1 MRRSPLLE
9 RSDKRH
15 ATFLR
20 VLLLNLGLFVIIIYS
35 EGTNMLKS
43 IKYLKPYFWQC
54 LLIVLGVALQ
64 VYTALELPALSSD
77 IMNKG
82 VAESNMN
89 FIFQTGLLM
98 LGVTALGSLGS
109 IVSSYFSAKVSSR
122 VAMDIRKDVF
132 AKVMSLSFAD
142 IEKFSTASLITR
154 TTGDIWTVQR
164 TLIMSL
170 TMMVRVPF
178 MAIGAIIQAFRT
190 APNMTWI
197 IAVSVAILFI
207 QAAILISLAIPKF
220 KVYQDILDK
229 INSITRENLTGIKVI
244 RALNKQKYEENKF
257 ERSNENLKNTDIYIS
272 KVMAFQQPVVNLVF
286 NLSAVL
292 ILYIGVSS
300 LRTDMSYLG
309 RMLAFAQYSAQVLM
323 SFLFLTFLFVMIPR
337 GNVSSKRIS
346 EVLETKSQI
355 TFKDQMTETPS
366 EVPSVEFKHVTFSY
380 GEKSEAIIEDISF
393 VAKAGQTTA
402 FIGSTGSGK
411 STLINLV
418 PRFFD
423 ATEGEVLINNL
434 NIKEYTENALM
445 DKIGYVPQRG
455 YLFTGTVR
463 SNILYGVENLKKSE
477 LDARMRHAAKIAQA
491 EEFITKLKDQYDAP
505 ISQGGTNV
513 SGGQRQ
519 RLAIARALAKQPEIL
534 IFDDAFSALD
544 MKTDKKLR
552 EDLKSEIQ
560 DTVVL
565 IVAQRISTIKEA
577 EQIIVLDQGKMVG
590 KGTHLELLKKCKVYQ
605 EIAKSQFSEEEFAEE
620 MRQAKEGK

>member
-1 MRRSPLLE
+1 
-9 RSDKRH
+9 
-15 ATFLR
+15 
-20 VLLLNLGLFVIIIYS
+20 
-35 EGTNMLKS
+35 MLKS

-82 VAESNMN
+82 VAESNMS

-98 LGVTALGSLGS
+98 LGVTTLGSFGS

-122 VAMDIRKDVF
+122 VSMDMRKEVF

-142 IEKFSTASLITR
+142 VEKFSTASLITR
-154 TTGDIWTVQR
+154 TTNDIWTVQR

-292 ILYIGVSS
+292 ILYVGVSS

-309 RMLAFAQYSAQVLM
+309 RMIAFAQYSAQVLM
-323 SFLFLTFLFVMIPR
+323 SFLLLTFLFVMIPR

-366 EVPSVEFKHVTFSY
+366 EIPSVEFKHVTFSY
-380 GEKSEAIIEDISF
+380 DKKSEAIIEDISF

-445 DKIGYVPQRG
+445 DKIGYVPQKG

-491 EEFITKLKDQYDAP
+491 EEFVTKLKDQYDAP

-605 EIAKSQFSEEEFAEE
+605 EIAKSQFSEEEFADE

>member
-1 MRRSPLLE
+1 
-9 RSDKRH
+9 
-15 ATFLR
+15 
-20 VLLLNLGLFVIIIYS
+20 
-35 EGTNMLKS
+35 MLKS

-77 IMNKG
+77 LMNKG
-82 VAESNMN
+82 VAESNMS

-98 LGVTALGSLGS
+98 LGITALGSLGS

-122 VAMDIRKDVF
+122 VSMDMRKSIF

-154 TTGDIWTVQR
+154 TTNDISTVQR

-220 KVYQDILDK
+220 KVYQKILDK

-257 ERSNENLKNTDIYIS
+257 ERSNEKLKNTDIYIS
-272 KVMAFQQPVVNLVF
+272 KVMAFQQPVVSLVF

-292 ILYIGVSS
+292 IIFIGVSN
-300 LRTDMSYLG
+300 LHTDMSYLG
-309 RMLAFAQYSAQVLM
+309 HMLAFSQYSAQVLM

-355 TFKDQMTETPS
+355 SFKEQMTKIPS

-380 GEKSEAIIEDISF
+380 GKKSEAIIEDISF

-411 STLINLV
+411 STLINLI

-434 NIKEYTENALM
+434 NIKEYTENTLM

-491 EEFITKLKDQYDAP
+491 EEFVTKLKDQYDAP

-590 KGTHLELLKKCKVYQ
+590 KGTHLELLKKCKGYQ
-605 EIAKSQFSEEEFAEE
+605 EIAKSQFSEEEFADE

>member
-1 MRRSPLLE
+1 
-9 RSDKRH
+9 
-15 ATFLR
+15 
-20 VLLLNLGLFVIIIYS
+20 
-35 EGTNMLKS
+35 MLKS

-82 VAESNMN
+82 VAESNMS
-89 FIFQTGLLM
+89 FIFQTGLFM
-98 LGVTALGSLGS
+98 LGITALGSLGS

-122 VAMDIRKDVF
+122 VSMDMRKSIF

-142 IEKFSTASLITR
+142 VEKFSTASLITR
-154 TTGDIWTVQR
+154 TTNDISTVQR

-220 KVYQDILDK
+220 KVYQKILDK

-257 ERSNENLKNTDIYIS
+257 EYSNEKLKTTDIYIS

-292 ILYIGVSS
+292 IIFIGVSN
-300 LRTDMSYLG
+300 LHTDMSYLG

-346 EVLETKSQI
+346 EVLETKNQI

-380 GEKSEAIIEDISF
+380 GKKSEAIIEDISF
-393 VAKAGQTTA
+393 VAESGQTTA

-423 ATEGEVLINNL
+423 ATEGEVLINGL

-463 SNILYGVENLKKSE
+463 SNVLYGVENLKKSE

-491 EEFITKLKDQYDAP
+491 EEFVTKLKDQYDAP

-590 KGTHLELLKKCKVYQ
+590 KGTHLGLLKKCKVYQ
-605 EIAKSQFSEEEFAEE
+605 EIAKSQFSEEEFTNE

>member
-1 MRRSPLLE
+1 
-9 RSDKRH
+9 
-15 ATFLR
+15 
-20 VLLLNLGLFVIIIYS
+20 
-35 EGTNMLKS
+35 MLKS

-82 VAESNMN
+82 VAESNMG

-98 LGVTALGSLGS
+98 LGITALGSLGS

-122 VAMDIRKDVF
+122 VAMDMRRDIF

-154 TTGDIWTVQR
+154 TTADIWTVQR

-220 KVYQDILDK
+220 KVYQKILDK

-257 ERSNENLKNTDIYIS
+257 ERSNEKLKTTDIYIS

-292 ILYIGVSS
+292 ILYVGVSS

-380 GEKSEAIIEDISF
+380 DKKSEAIIEDISF

-423 ATEGEVLINNL
+423 ATEGEVLINDL

-445 DKIGYVPQRG
+445 DKIGYVPQKG

-565 IVAQRISTIKEA
+565 IVAQRIGTIKEA

>member
-1 MRRSPLLE
+1 
-9 RSDKRH
+9 
-15 ATFLR
+15 
-20 VLLLNLGLFVIIIYS
+20 
-35 EGTNMLKS
+35 MLKS

-82 VAESNMN
+82 VAESNMS

-122 VAMDIRKDVF
+122 VAMDMRKDIF

-142 IEKFSTASLITR
+142 VEKFSTASLITR
-154 TTGDIWTVQR
+154 TTADIWTVQR

-220 KVYQDILDK
+220 KVYQKILDK

-292 ILYIGVSS
+292 IIFIGVSN
-300 LRTDMSYLG
+300 LHTDMSYLG
-309 RMLAFAQYSAQVLM
+309 RMIAFSQYSAQVLM

-355 TFKDQMTETPS
+355 TFKNQMTETPS

-380 GEKSEAIIEDISF
+380 GKKSEAIIEDISF
-393 VAKAGQTTA
+393 VAKSGQTTA

-491 EEFITKLKDQYDAP
+491 EEFVTKLKDQYDAP

-552 EDLKSEIQ
+552 EDLKSEIK

-590 KGTHLELLKKCKVYQ
+590 RGTHLELLRKCKVYQ
-605 EIAKSQFSEEEFAEE
+605 EIAKSQFSEEEFADE

>member
-1 MRRSPLLE
+1 
-9 RSDKRH
+9 
-15 ATFLR
+15 
-20 VLLLNLGLFVIIIYS
+20 
-35 EGTNMLKS
+35 MLKS

-82 VAESNMN
+82 VAESNMS

-122 VAMDIRKDVF
+122 VAMDMRKDIF

-142 IEKFSTASLITR
+142 VEKFSTASLITR

-220 KVYQDILDK
+220 KVYQKILDK

-257 ERSNENLKNTDIYIS
+257 ERSNEKLKNTDIYIS

-292 ILYIGVSS
+292 IIFIGVSN
-300 LRTDMSYLG
+300 LHTDMSYLG
-309 RMLAFAQYSAQVLM
+309 RMIAFSQYSAQVLI

-355 TFKDQMTETPS
+355 TFKVQMTETPS

-380 GEKSEAIIEDISF
+380 GKKSEAIIEDISF

-491 EEFITKLKDQYDAP
+491 EEFVTKLKDQYDAP

-605 EIAKSQFSEEEFAEE
+605 EIAKSQFSEEEFADE

>member
-1 MRRSPLLE
+1 
-9 RSDKRH
+9 
-15 ATFLR
+15 
-20 VLLLNLGLFVIIIYS
+20 
-35 EGTNMLKS
+35 MLKS
-43 IKYLKPYFWQC
+43 FKYLKPYFWQC

-82 VAESNMN
+82 VAESNMS

-122 VAMDIRKDVF
+122 VAMDMRKDIF
-132 AKVMSLSFAD
+132 AKVMSLSFTD
-142 IEKFSTASLITR
+142 VEKFSTASLITR
-154 TTGDIWTVQR
+154 TTADIWTVQR

-220 KVYQDILDK
+220 KVYQKILDK

-292 ILYIGVSS
+292 IIFIGVSN
-300 LRTDMSYLG
+300 LHTDMSYLG
-309 RMLAFAQYSAQVLM
+309 RMLAFSQYSAQVLM

-355 TFKDQMTETPS
+355 TFKDQMAETPS
-366 EVPSVEFKHVTFSY
+366 EVPSVEFRHVTFSY
-380 GEKSEAIIEDISF
+380 GKKSEAIIEDISF

-491 EEFITKLKDQYDAP
+491 EEFVTKLKDQYDAP

-605 EIAKSQFSEEEFAEE
+605 EIAKSQFSEEEFADE

>member
-1 MRRSPLLE
+1 
-9 RSDKRH
+9 
-15 ATFLR
+15 
-20 VLLLNLGLFVIIIYS
+20 
-35 EGTNMLKS
+35 MLKS

-82 VAESNMN
+82 VAESNMS

-122 VAMDIRKDVF
+122 VAMDMRKDIF

-142 IEKFSTASLITR
+142 VEKFSTASLITR
-154 TTGDIWTVQR
+154 TTADIWTVQR

-220 KVYQDILDK
+220 KVYQKILDK

-292 ILYIGVSS
+292 IIFIGVSN
-300 LRTDMSYLG
+300 LHTDMSYLG
-309 RMLAFAQYSAQVLM
+309 RMIAFSQYSAQVLM

-346 EVLETKSQI
+346 EVIETKSQI
-355 TFKDQMTETPS
+355 TFKVQMTETPS

-380 GEKSEAIIEDISF
+380 GKKSEAIIEDISF

-423 ATEGEVLINNL
+423 ATEGEVLINGL
-434 NIKEYTENALM
+434 NIKEYTENDLM

-455 YLFTGTVR
+455 YLFTGTIR

-491 EEFITKLKDQYDAP
+491 EEFVTKLKDQYNAP

-552 EDLKSEIQ
+552 EDLKLEIK

-605 EIAKSQFSEEEFAEE
+605 EIAKSQFSEEEFADE

>member
-1 MRRSPLLE
+1 
-9 RSDKRH
+9 
-15 ATFLR
+15 
-20 VLLLNLGLFVIIIYS
+20 
-35 EGTNMLKS
+35 MLKS

-82 VAESNMN
+82 VAESNMS
-89 FIFQTGLLM
+89 FILQTGLFM
-98 LGVTALGSLGS
+98 LGITALGSFGS

-122 VAMDIRKDVF
+122 VAMDMRRDFF

-142 IEKFSTASLITR
+142 VEKFSTASLITR

-220 KVYQDILDK
+220 KVYQKILDK

-292 ILYIGVSS
+292 IIFIGVSN
-300 LRTDMSYLG
+300 LHADMSYLG
-309 RMLAFAQYSAQVLM
+309 RMIAFSQYSAQVLM

-355 TFKDQMTETPS
+355 TFKDQMAETPS
-366 EVPSVEFKHVTFSY
+366 EVPSVEFRHVTFSY
-380 GEKSEAIIEDISF
+380 GKKSEAIIEDISF

-445 DKIGYVPQRG
+445 DKIGYVPQKG

-491 EEFITKLKDQYDAP
+491 EEFVTKLKDQYDAP

-552 EDLKSEIQ
+552 EDLKLEIK

-605 EIAKSQFSEEEFAEE
+605 EIAKSQFSEEEFADE

>member
-1 MRRSPLLE
+1 
-9 RSDKRH
+9 
-15 ATFLR
+15 
-20 VLLLNLGLFVIIIYS
+20 
-35 EGTNMLKS
+35 MLKS

-82 VAESNMN
+82 VAESNMS

-98 LGVTALGSLGS
+98 LGITALGSLGS

-122 VAMDIRKDVF
+122 VSMDMRRDIF

-154 TTGDIWTVQR
+154 TTADIWTVQR

-220 KVYQDILDK
+220 KVYQKILDK

-272 KVMAFQQPVVNLVF
+272 KIMAFQQPVVNLVF

-292 ILYIGVSS
+292 IIFIGVSN
-300 LRTDMSYLG
+300 LHTDMSYLG
-309 RMLAFAQYSAQVLM
+309 RMIAFSQYSAQVLM

-380 GEKSEAIIEDISF
+380 GKKSEAIIEDISF

-491 EEFITKLKDQYDAP
+491 EEFVTKLKDQYDAP

-552 EDLKSEIQ
+552 EDLKSEIR

-605 EIAKSQFSEEEFAEE
+605 EIAKSQFSEEEFADE

>member
-1 MRRSPLLE
+1 
-9 RSDKRH
+9 
-15 ATFLR
+15 
-20 VLLLNLGLFVIIIYS
+20 
-35 EGTNMLKS
+35 MLKS

-82 VAESNMN
+82 VAESNMS

-98 LGVTALGSLGS
+98 LGITALGSLGS

-122 VAMDIRKDVF
+122 VSMDMRRDIF

-142 IEKFSTASLITR
+142 VEKFSTASLITR

-220 KVYQDILDK
+220 KVYQKILDK

-292 ILYIGVSS
+292 IIFIGVSN
-300 LRTDMSYLG
+300 LHTDMSYLG
-309 RMLAFAQYSAQVLM
+309 RMIAFSQYSAQVLM
-323 SFLFLTFLFVMIPR
+323 SFLFLTFLFVMLPR
-337 GNVSSKRIS
+337 GNVSTKRIS
-346 EVLETKSQI
+346 EVIETKSQI
-355 TFKDQMTETPS
+355 TFKVQMTETPS

-380 GEKSEAIIEDISF
+380 GKKSEAIIEDISF

-477 LDARMRHAAKIAQA
+477 LDARMCHAAKIAQA
-491 EEFITKLKDQYDAP
+491 EEFVTKLKDQYDAP

-605 EIAKSQFSEEEFAEE
+605 EIAKSQFSEEEFADE

>member
-1 MRRSPLLE
+1 
-9 RSDKRH
+9 
-15 ATFLR
+15 
-20 VLLLNLGLFVIIIYS
+20 
-35 EGTNMLKS
+35 MLKS

-64 VYTALELPALSSD
+64 IYTALELPALSSD

-82 VAESNMN
+82 VAESNMS

-122 VAMDIRKDVF
+122 VAMDMRKEIF
-132 AKVMSLSFAD
+132 AKVMSLSFTD
-142 IEKFSTASLITR
+142 VEKFSTASLITR
-154 TTGDIWTVQR
+154 TTNDISTVQR

-220 KVYQDILDK
+220 KVYQKILDK

-257 ERSNENLKNTDIYIS
+257 ERSNEKLKTTDIYIS

-292 ILYIGVSS
+292 IIFIGVSN
-300 LRTDMSYLG
+300 LHTDMSYLG
-309 RMLAFAQYSAQVLM
+309 RMLAFSQYSAQVLM

-380 GEKSEAIIEDISF
+380 GKKSEAIIEDISF

-491 EEFITKLKDQYDAP
+491 EEFVTKLKDQYDAP

-605 EIAKSQFSEEEFAEE
+605 EIAKSQFSEEEFADE

>member
-1 MRRSPLLE
+1 
-9 RSDKRH
+9 
-15 ATFLR
+15 
-20 VLLLNLGLFVIIIYS
+20 
-35 EGTNMLKS
+35 MLKS

-82 VAESNMN
+82 VAESNMS

-122 VAMDIRKDVF
+122 VAMDMRKDIF

-142 IEKFSTASLITR
+142 VENFSTASLITR
-154 TTGDIWTVQR
+154 TTSDIWTVQR

-220 KVYQDILDK
+220 KVYQKILDK

-257 ERSNENLKNTDIYIS
+257 ERSNEKLKTTDIYIS

-292 ILYIGVSS
+292 IIFIGVSN
-300 LRTDMSYLG
+300 LHTDMSYLG
-309 RMLAFAQYSAQVLM
+309 RMIAFSQYSAQVLM

-346 EVLETKSQI
+346 EVIETKSQI
-355 TFKDQMTETPS
+355 TFKVQMTETPS

-380 GEKSEAIIEDISF
+380 GKKSEAIIEDISF

-491 EEFITKLKDQYDAP
+491 EEFVTKLKDQYDAP

-560 DTVVL
+560 DTIVL

-590 KGTHLELLKKCKVYQ
+590 KGTHLELLRKCKVYQ
-605 EIAKSQFSEEEFAEE
+605 EIAKSQFSEEEFADE

>member
-1 MRRSPLLE
+1 
-9 RSDKRH
+9 
-15 ATFLR
+15 
-20 VLLLNLGLFVIIIYS
+20 
-35 EGTNMLKS
+35 MLKS

-82 VAESNMN
+82 VAESNMS
-89 FIFQTGLLM
+89 FIFQTGLFM
-98 LGVTALGSLGS
+98 LGITALGSLGS
-109 IVSSYFSAKVSSR
+109 IISSYFSAKVSSR
-122 VAMDIRKDVF
+122 VSMDMRKDIF
-132 AKVMSLSFAD
+132 AKVMSLSFTD
-142 IEKFSTASLITR
+142 VEKFSTASLITR
-154 TTGDIWTVQR
+154 TTADIWTVQR

-220 KVYQDILDK
+220 KVYQKILDK

-257 ERSNENLKNTDIYIS
+257 ERSNEKLKNTDIYIS

-292 ILYIGVSS
+292 IIFIGVSN
-300 LRTDMSYLG
+300 LHTDMSYLG
-309 RMLAFAQYSAQVLM
+309 RMIAFSQYSAQVLM

-380 GEKSEAIIEDISF
+380 GKKSEAIIEDISF
-393 VAKAGQTTA
+393 AAKAGQTTA

-491 EEFITKLKDQYDAP
+491 EEFVIKLKDQYDAP

-552 EDLKSEIQ
+552 EDLKSEIK

-605 EIAKSQFSEEEFAEE
+605 EIAKSQFSEEEFADE

>member
-1 MRRSPLLE
+1 
-9 RSDKRH
+9 
-15 ATFLR
+15 
-20 VLLLNLGLFVIIIYS
+20 
-35 EGTNMLKS
+35 MLKS

-54 LLIVLGVALQ
+54 LLIVLSVALQ

-82 VAESNMN
+82 VAESNMS
-89 FIFQTGLLM
+89 FIFQTGLFM
-98 LGVTALGSLGS
+98 LGITALGSLGS

-122 VAMDIRKDVF
+122 VAMDMRRDFF

-142 IEKFSTASLITR
+142 VEKFSTASLITR
-154 TTGDIWTVQR
+154 TTGDIWTIQR

-178 MAIGAIIQAFRT
+178 MAIGAIIQAFHT

-220 KVYQDILDK
+220 KVYQKILDK

-257 ERSNENLKNTDIYIS
+257 EYSNEKLKNTDIYIS

-292 ILYIGVSS
+292 ILYVGVSS

-366 EVPSVEFKHVTFSY
+366 EIPSVEFKHVTFSY

-393 VAKAGQTTA
+393 VAKSGQTTA

-411 STLINLV
+411 STLINLI

-434 NIKEYTENALM
+434 NIKEYTENVLM

-477 LDARMRHAAKIAQA
+477 LDALMRHAAKIAQA
-491 EEFITKLKDQYDAP
+491 EEFVTKLKDQYDAP

-590 KGTHLELLKKCKVYQ
+590 KGAHLELLKKCKVYQ

>member
-1 MRRSPLLE
+1 
-9 RSDKRH
+9 
-15 ATFLR
+15 
-20 VLLLNLGLFVIIIYS
+20 
-35 EGTNMLKS
+35 MLKS

-82 VAESNMN
+82 VAESNMS

-109 IVSSYFSAKVSSR
+109 IVSSYFSAKVRSR
-122 VAMDIRKDVF
+122 VAMDMRKDVF
-132 AKVMSLSFAD
+132 AKVMSLSFTD
-142 IEKFSTASLITR
+142 VEKFSTASLITR
-154 TTGDIWTVQR
+154 TTADIWTVQR

-220 KVYQDILDK
+220 KVYQKILDK

-257 ERSNENLKNTDIYIS
+257 ERSNEKLKTTDIYIS

-292 ILYIGVSS
+292 IIFIGVSN
-300 LRTDMSYLG
+300 LHTDMSYLG
-309 RMLAFAQYSAQVLM
+309 RMIAFSQYSAQVLM

-380 GEKSEAIIEDISF
+380 DKKSEAIIEDISF

-423 ATEGEVLINNL
+423 ATEGEVLINDL

-491 EEFITKLKDQYDAP
+491 EEFVAKLKDQYDAP
-505 ISQGGTNV
+505 ISQGGTNI

-605 EIAKSQFSEEEFAEE
+605 EIAKSQFSEEEFADE

>member
-1 MRRSPLLE
+1 
-9 RSDKRH
+9 
-15 ATFLR
+15 
-20 VLLLNLGLFVIIIYS
+20 
-35 EGTNMLKS
+35 MLKS

-82 VAESNMN
+82 VAESNMS

-122 VAMDIRKDVF
+122 VAMDMRKDIF
-132 AKVMSLSFAD
+132 AKVMSLSFTD
-142 IEKFSTASLITR
+142 VEKFSTASLITR
-154 TTGDIWTVQR
+154 TTADIWTVQR

-220 KVYQDILDK
+220 KVYQKILDK

-257 ERSNENLKNTDIYIS
+257 ERSNEKLKTTDIYIS

-292 ILYIGVSS
+292 IIFIGVSN
-300 LRTDMSYLG
+300 LHTDMSYLG
-309 RMLAFAQYSAQVLM
+309 RMIAFSQYSAQVLM

-366 EVPSVEFKHVTFSY
+366 KVPSVEFKHVTFSY
-380 GEKSEAIIEDISF
+380 GKKSEAIIEDISF

-491 EEFITKLKDQYDAP
+491 EEFVTKLKDQYDAP

-552 EDLKSEIQ
+552 EDLKSEIR

>member
-1 MRRSPLLE
+1 
-9 RSDKRH
+9 
-15 ATFLR
+15 
-20 VLLLNLGLFVIIIYS
+20 
-35 EGTNMLKS
+35 MLKS

-82 VAESNMN
+82 VAESNMS

-122 VAMDIRKDVF
+122 VAMDMRKDIF

-142 IEKFSTASLITR
+142 VENFSTASLITR
-154 TTGDIWTVQR
+154 TTSDIWTVQR

-170 TMMVRVPF
+170 TMIVRVPF

-220 KVYQDILDK
+220 KVYQKILDK

-257 ERSNENLKNTDIYIS
+257 ERSNEKLKTTDIYIS
-272 KVMAFQQPVVNLVF
+272 KVMAFQQPVINLVF

-292 ILYIGVSS
+292 IIYIGVSN
-300 LRTDMSYLG
+300 LHTDMSYLG
-309 RMLAFAQYSAQVLM
+309 RMLAFSQYSAQVLM

-380 GEKSEAIIEDISF
+380 GKKSEAIIEDISF

-445 DKIGYVPQRG
+445 DKIGYVPQKG

-491 EEFITKLKDQYDAP
+491 EEFVTKLKDQYDAP

-560 DTVVL
+560 DTIVL

-590 KGTHLELLKKCKVYQ
+590 KGTHLELLRKCKVYQ

>member
-1 MRRSPLLE
+1 
-9 RSDKRH
+9 
-15 ATFLR
+15 
-20 VLLLNLGLFVIIIYS
+20 
-35 EGTNMLKS
+35 MLKS

-82 VAESNMN
+82 VAESNMS

-98 LGVTALGSLGS
+98 LGITALGSFGS

-122 VAMDIRKDVF
+122 VAMDMRKSIF

-142 IEKFSTASLITR
+142 VEKFSTASLITR

-220 KVYQDILDK
+220 KVYQKILDK

-257 ERSNENLKNTDIYIS
+257 ERSNEKLKNTDIYIS

-366 EVPSVEFKHVTFSY
+366 EIPSVEFKHVTFSY

-434 NIKEYTENALM
+434 NIKEYTENVLM
-445 DKIGYVPQRG
+445 DKIGYIPQRG

-491 EEFITKLKDQYDAP
+491 DEFVTKLKDQYDAP

-605 EIAKSQFSEEEFAEE
+605 EIAKSQFSEEEFADE

>member
-1 MRRSPLLE
+1 
-9 RSDKRH
+9 
-15 ATFLR
+15 
-20 VLLLNLGLFVIIIYS
+20 
-35 EGTNMLKS
+35 MLKS

-82 VAESNMN
+82 VSESNMS

-122 VAMDIRKDVF
+122 VAMDMRKDIF

-142 IEKFSTASLITR
+142 VEKFSTASLITR
-154 TTGDIWTVQR
+154 TTADIWTVQR

-220 KVYQDILDK
+220 KVYQKILDK

-257 ERSNENLKNTDIYIS
+257 ERSNEKLKNTDIYIS

-292 ILYIGVSS
+292 IIFIGVSN
-300 LRTDMSYLG
+300 LHTDMSYLG
-309 RMLAFAQYSAQVLM
+309 RMIAFSQYSAQVLM

-355 TFKDQMTETPS
+355 TFKVQMTETPS

-380 GEKSEAIIEDISF
+380 GKKSEAIIEDISF

-434 NIKEYTENALM
+434 NIKEYTENSLM

-491 EEFITKLKDQYDAP
+491 EEFVTKLKDQYDAP

-605 EIAKSQFSEEEFAEE
+605 EIAKSQFSEEEFADE

>member
-1 MRRSPLLE
+1 
-9 RSDKRH
+9 
-15 ATFLR
+15 
-20 VLLLNLGLFVIIIYS
+20 
-35 EGTNMLKS
+35 MLKS

-54 LLIVLGVALQ
+54 LLIVFGVALQ

-82 VAESNMN
+82 VAESNMS

-98 LGVTALGSLGS
+98 LGITALGSLGS

-122 VAMDIRKDVF
+122 VAMDMRRDFF

-142 IEKFSTASLITR
+142 VEKFSTASLITR

-292 ILYIGVSS
+292 ILYVGVSS

-346 EVLETKSQI
+346 EVIETKSQI
-355 TFKDQMTETPS
+355 TFKVQMTETPS

-380 GEKSEAIIEDISF
+380 GKKSEAIIEDISF

-491 EEFITKLKDQYDAP
+491 EEFVTKLKDQYDAP

>member
-1 MRRSPLLE
+1 
-9 RSDKRH
+9 
-15 ATFLR
+15 
-20 VLLLNLGLFVIIIYS
+20 
-35 EGTNMLKS
+35 MLKS

-82 VAESNMN
+82 VAESNMS

-98 LGVTALGSLGS
+98 LGITVLGSLGS

-122 VAMDIRKDVF
+122 VAMDMRKDIF

-142 IEKFSTASLITR
+142 VEKFSTASLITR
-154 TTGDIWTVQR
+154 TTADIWTVQR

-220 KVYQDILDK
+220 KVYQKILDK

-292 ILYIGVSS
+292 IIFIGVSN
-300 LRTDMSYLG
+300 LHTDMSYLG
-309 RMLAFAQYSAQVLM
+309 RMIAFSQYSAQVLM

-355 TFKDQMTETPS
+355 TFKVQMTETPS

-380 GEKSEAIIEDISF
+380 GKKSEAIIEDISF

-491 EEFITKLKDQYDAP
+491 EEFVTKLKDQYDAP

-552 EDLKSEIQ
+552 EDLKSEIR

-620 MRQAKEGK
+620 TRQAKEGK

>member
-1 MRRSPLLE
+1 
-9 RSDKRH
+9 
-15 ATFLR
+15 
-20 VLLLNLGLFVIIIYS
+20 
-35 EGTNMLKS
+35 MLKS
-43 IKYLKPYFWQC
+43 FKYLKPYFWQC

-82 VAESNMN
+82 VAESNMS

-122 VAMDIRKDVF
+122 VAMDMRKDIF
-132 AKVMSLSFAD
+132 AKVMSLSFTD
-142 IEKFSTASLITR
+142 VEKFSTASLITR
-154 TTGDIWTVQR
+154 TTADIWTVQR

-220 KVYQDILDK
+220 KVYQKILDK

-257 ERSNENLKNTDIYIS
+257 ERSNEKLKTTDIYIS

-380 GEKSEAIIEDISF
+380 DKKSEAIIEDISF

-423 ATEGEVLINNL
+423 TTEGEVLINNL

-445 DKIGYVPQRG
+445 DKIG
-455 YLFTGTVR
+455 
-463 SNILYGVENLKKSE
+463 
-477 LDARMRHAAKIAQA
+477 
-491 EEFITKLKDQYDAP
+491 
-505 ISQGGTNV
+505 
-513 SGGQRQ
+513 
-519 RLAIARALAKQPEIL
+519 
-534 IFDDAFSALD
+534 
-544 MKTDKKLR
+544 
-552 EDLKSEIQ
+552 
-560 DTVVL
+560 
-565 IVAQRISTIKEA
+565 
-577 EQIIVLDQGKMVG
+577 
-590 KGTHLELLKKCKVYQ
+590 
-605 EIAKSQFSEEEFAEE
+605 
-620 MRQAKEGK
+620 

>member
-1 MRRSPLLE
+1 
-9 RSDKRH
+9 
-15 ATFLR
+15 
-20 VLLLNLGLFVIIIYS
+20 
-35 EGTNMLKS
+35 MLKS

-82 VAESNMN
+82 VAESNMS

-109 IVSSYFSAKVSSR
+109 IVSSYFSAKVSSC
-122 VAMDIRKDVF
+122 VAMDMRKDIF

-142 IEKFSTASLITR
+142 VEKFSTASLITR
-154 TTGDIWTVQR
+154 TTADIWTVQR

-220 KVYQDILDK
+220 KVYQKILDK

-292 ILYIGVSS
+292 IIFIGVSN
-300 LRTDMSYLG
+300 LHTDMSYLG
-309 RMLAFAQYSAQVLM
+309 RMIAFSQYSAQVLM

-346 EVLETKSQI
+346 EVIETKSQI
-355 TFKDQMTETPS
+355 TFKVQMTETPS

-380 GEKSEAIIEDISF
+380 GKKSEAIIEDISF

-491 EEFITKLKDQYDAP
+491 EEFVTKLKDRYDAP

-552 EDLKSEIQ
+552 EDLKSEIR

-605 EIAKSQFSEEEFAEE
+605 EIAKSQFSEEEFADE

>member
-1 MRRSPLLE
+1 
-9 RSDKRH
+9 
-15 ATFLR
+15 
-20 VLLLNLGLFVIIIYS
+20 
-35 EGTNMLKS
+35 MLKS

-77 IMNKG
+77 LMNKG
-82 VAESNMN
+82 VAESNMS

-98 LGVTALGSLGS
+98 LGITALGSLGS

-122 VAMDIRKDVF
+122 VSMDMRKSIF

-154 TTGDIWTVQR
+154 TTNDISTVQR

-220 KVYQDILDK
+220 KVYQKILDK

-257 ERSNENLKNTDIYIS
+257 EYSNEKLKTTDIYIS

-292 ILYIGVSS
+292 ILYVGVSS
-300 LRTDMSYLG
+300 LRTDISYLG

-423 ATEGEVLINNL
+423 ATEGEVLINGL

-491 EEFITKLKDQYDAP
+491 EEFVTKLKDQYDAP

-605 EIAKSQFSEEEFAEE
+605 EIAKSQFSEEEFADE

>member
-1 MRRSPLLE
+1 
-9 RSDKRH
+9 
-15 ATFLR
+15 
-20 VLLLNLGLFVIIIYS
+20 
-35 EGTNMLKS
+35 MLKS

-82 VAESNMN
+82 VAESNMS

-122 VAMDIRKDVF
+122 VAMDMRKDIF
-132 AKVMSLSFAD
+132 AKVMSLSFTD
-142 IEKFSTASLITR
+142 VEKFSTASLITR
-154 TTGDIWTVQR
+154 TTADIWTVQR

-220 KVYQDILDK
+220 KVYQKILDK

-257 ERSNENLKNTDIYIS
+257 ERSNEKLKTTDIYIS

-292 ILYIGVSS
+292 IIFIGVSN
-300 LRTDMSYLG
+300 LHTDMSYLG
-309 RMLAFAQYSAQVLM
+309 RMIAFSQYSAQVLM

-380 GEKSEAIIEDISF
+380 DKKSEAIIEDISF

-445 DKIGYVPQRG
+445 DKIGYVPQKG

-605 EIAKSQFSEEEFAEE
+605 EIAKSQFSEEEFADE

>member
-1 MRRSPLLE
+1 
-9 RSDKRH
+9 
-15 ATFLR
+15 
-20 VLLLNLGLFVIIIYS
+20 
-35 EGTNMLKS
+35 MLKS

-82 VAESNMN
+82 VAESNMS

-98 LGVTALGSLGS
+98 LGITALGSLGS

-122 VAMDIRKDVF
+122 VSMDMRKSIF

-154 TTGDIWTVQR
+154 TTNDISTVQR

-220 KVYQDILDK
+220 KVYQKILDK

-257 ERSNENLKNTDIYIS
+257 EYSNEKLKTTDIYIS

-292 ILYIGVSS
+292 ILYVGVSS

-309 RMLAFAQYSAQVLM
+309 RMLAFSQYSAQVLM

-423 ATEGEVLINNL
+423 ATEGEVLINGL

-445 DKIGYVPQRG
+445 DKIGYVPQKG

-605 EIAKSQFSEEEFAEE
+605 EIAKSQFSEEEFADE

>member
-1 MRRSPLLE
+1 
-9 RSDKRH
+9 
-15 ATFLR
+15 
-20 VLLLNLGLFVIIIYS
+20 
-35 EGTNMLKS
+35 MLKS
-43 IKYLKPYFWQC
+43 FKYLKPYFWQC
-54 LLIVLGVALQ
+54 LFIVLGVALQ

-82 VAESNMN
+82 VAESNMS

-122 VAMDIRKDVF
+122 VSMDMRKDVF

-142 IEKFSTASLITR
+142 VEKFSTASLITR
-154 TTGDIWTVQR
+154 TTADIWTVQR

-220 KVYQDILDK
+220 KVYQKILDK

-257 ERSNENLKNTDIYIS
+257 ERSNEKLKTTDIYIS

-286 NLSAVL
+286 NLTAVL
-292 ILYIGVSS
+292 IIFIGVSN
-300 LRTDMSYLG
+300 LHTDMSYLG
-309 RMLAFAQYSAQVLM
+309 RMLAFSQYSAQVLM

-380 GEKSEAIIEDISF
+380 GKKSEAIIEDISF

-491 EEFITKLKDQYDAP
+491 EEFVTKLKDQYNAP

-552 EDLKSEIQ
+552 EDLKLEIK

-605 EIAKSQFSEEEFAEE
+605 EIAKSQFSEEEFADE

>member
-1 MRRSPLLE
+1 
-9 RSDKRH
+9 
-15 ATFLR
+15 
-20 VLLLNLGLFVIIIYS
+20 
-35 EGTNMLKS
+35 MLKS
-43 IKYLKPYFWQC
+43 FKYLKPYFWQC

-82 VAESNMN
+82 VAESNTS

-122 VAMDIRKDVF
+122 VAMDMRKDVF
-132 AKVMSLSFAD
+132 AKVMSLSFTD
-142 IEKFSTASLITR
+142 VEKFSTASLITR
-154 TTGDIWTVQR
+154 TTADIWTVQR

-220 KVYQDILDK
+220 KVYQKILDK

-257 ERSNENLKNTDIYIS
+257 EHSNENLKNTDIYIS

-292 ILYIGVSS
+292 IIFIGVSN
-300 LRTDMSYLG
+300 LHTDMSYLG
-309 RMLAFAQYSAQVLM
+309 RMIAFSQYSAQVLM

-380 GEKSEAIIEDISF
+380 GKKSEAIIEDISF
-393 VAKAGQTTA
+393 VAKSGQTTA

-491 EEFITKLKDQYDAP
+491 EEFVTKLKDQYDAS

-590 KGTHLELLKKCKVYQ
+590 KGTHLELLRKCKVYQ

-620 MRQAKEGK
+620 MRQAKEGI

>member
-1 MRRSPLLE
+1 
-9 RSDKRH
+9 
-15 ATFLR
+15 
-20 VLLLNLGLFVIIIYS
+20 
-35 EGTNMLKS
+35 
-43 IKYLKPYFWQC
+43 
-54 LLIVLGVALQ
+54 
-64 VYTALELPALSSD
+64 
-77 IMNKG
+77 
-82 VAESNMN
+82 
-89 FIFQTGLLM
+89 
-98 LGVTALGSLGS
+98 
-109 IVSSYFSAKVSSR
+109 
-122 VAMDIRKDVF
+122 MDMRKDIF
-132 AKVMSLSFAD
+132 AKVMSLSFTD
-142 IEKFSTASLITR
+142 VEKFSTASLITR
-154 TTGDIWTVQR
+154 TTADIWTVQR

-220 KVYQDILDK
+220 KVYQKILDK

-257 ERSNENLKNTDIYIS
+257 ERSNEKLKNTDIYIS

-292 ILYIGVSS
+292 IIFIGVSN
-300 LRTDMSYLG
+300 LHTDMSYLG
-309 RMLAFAQYSAQVLM
+309 RMLAFSQYSAQVLM

-355 TFKDQMTETPS
+355 TFKNQMTETPS

-380 GEKSEAIIEDISF
+380 GKKSEAIIEDISF
-393 VAKAGQTTA
+393 VAKSGQTTA

-491 EEFITKLKDQYDAP
+491 EEFVTKLKDQYDAP

-605 EIAKSQFSEEEFAEE
+605 EIAKSQFSEEEFTDE

>member
-1 MRRSPLLE
+1 
-9 RSDKRH
+9 
-15 ATFLR
+15 
-20 VLLLNLGLFVIIIYS
+20 
-35 EGTNMLKS
+35 MLKS

-82 VAESNMN
+82 VSESNMS

-122 VAMDIRKDVF
+122 VAMDMRKDIF

-142 IEKFSTASLITR
+142 VENFSTASLITR
-154 TTGDIWTVQR
+154 TTADIWTVQR

-220 KVYQDILDK
+220 KVYQKILDK

-257 ERSNENLKNTDIYIS
+257 ERSNEKLKNTDIYIS

-292 ILYIGVSS
+292 IIFIGVSN
-300 LRTDMSYLG
+300 LHTDMSYLG
-309 RMLAFAQYSAQVLM
+309 RMLAFSQYSAQVLM

-355 TFKDQMTETPS
+355 TFKNQMTETPS

-380 GEKSEAIIEDISF
+380 GKKSEAIIEDISF
-393 VAKAGQTTA
+393 VAKSGQTTA

-491 EEFITKLKDQYDAP
+491 EEFVTKLKDQYDAP

-552 EDLKSEIQ
+552 EDLKSEIR

-605 EIAKSQFSEEEFAEE
+605 EIAKSQFSEEEFADE

>member
-1 MRRSPLLE
+1 
-9 RSDKRH
+9 
-15 ATFLR
+15 
-20 VLLLNLGLFVIIIYS
+20 
-35 EGTNMLKS
+35 MLKS
-43 IKYLKPYFWQC
+43 IKYLKPYFWQY

-64 VYTALELPALSSD
+64 VYTALELPSLSSD

-82 VAESNMN
+82 VAESNMS

-98 LGVTALGSLGS
+98 LGITALGSFGS

-122 VAMDIRKDVF
+122 VSMDMRKDIFV
-132 AKVMSLSFAD
+132 KVMSLSFTD
-142 IEKFSTASLITR
+142 VEKFSTASLITR
-154 TTGDIWTVQR
+154 TTADIWTVQR

-220 KVYQDILDK
+220 KVYQKILDK

-257 ERSNENLKNTDIYIS
+257 ERSNEKLKTTDIYIS

-292 ILYIGVSS
+292 IIFIGVSN
-300 LRTDMSYLG
+300 LHTDMSYLG
-309 RMLAFAQYSAQVLM
+309 RMLAFSQYSAQVLM

-355 TFKDQMTETPS
+355 VFKNQMTETPS
-366 EVPSVEFKHVTFSY
+366 EIPSVEFKHVTFSY
-380 GEKSEAIIEDISF
+380 GKKSEAIIEDISF

-423 ATEGEVLINNL
+423 ATSGEVLINDL

-445 DKIGYVPQRG
+445 DKIGYVPQKG

-552 EDLKSEIQ
+552 EDLKSEIR

>member
-1 MRRSPLLE
+1 
-9 RSDKRH
+9 
-15 ATFLR
+15 
-20 VLLLNLGLFVIIIYS
+20 
-35 EGTNMLKS
+35 MLKS

-82 VAESNMN
+82 VAESNMS

-98 LGVTALGSLGS
+98 LGITALGSLGS
-109 IVSSYFSAKVSSR
+109 IVSSYFSARVSSC
-122 VAMDIRKDVF
+122 VAMDMRKDIF

-142 IEKFSTASLITR
+142 VEKFSTASLITR
-154 TTGDIWTVQR
+154 TTSDIWTVQR

-220 KVYQDILDK
+220 KVYQKILDK

-257 ERSNENLKNTDIYIS
+257 ERSNEKLKTTDIYIS

-292 ILYIGVSS
+292 ILYVGVSS

-380 GEKSEAIIEDISF
+380 DKKSEAIIEDISF

-423 ATEGEVLINNL
+423 ATEGEVLINDL

-445 DKIGYVPQRG
+445 DKIGYVPQKG

-491 EEFITKLKDQYDAP
+491 EEFVTKLKDQYDAP
-505 ISQGGTNV
+505 ISQGGTNI

-519 RLAIARALAKQPEIL
+519 RLAITRALAKQPEIL

-552 EDLKSEIQ
+552 EDLKSEIK

-605 EIAKSQFSEEEFAEE
+605 EIAKSQFSEEEFADE

>member
-1 MRRSPLLE
+1 
-9 RSDKRH
+9 
-15 ATFLR
+15 
-20 VLLLNLGLFVIIIYS
+20 
-35 EGTNMLKS
+35 MLKS

-77 IMNKG
+77 LMNKG
-82 VAESNMN
+82 VAESNMS
-89 FIFQTGLLM
+89 FIFQTGLFM
-98 LGVTALGSLGS
+98 LGITALGSFGS
-109 IVSSYFSAKVSSR
+109 IVSSYFSAMVSSR
-122 VAMDIRKDVF
+122 VAMDMRKSIF

-142 IEKFSTASLITR
+142 VEKFSTASLITR
-154 TTGDIWTVQR
+154 TTNDISTVQR

-220 KVYQDILDK
+220 KVYQKILDK

-292 ILYIGVSS
+292 VLYIGVSS

-309 RMLAFAQYSAQVLM
+309 RMLAFSQYSAQVLM

-393 VAKAGQTTA
+393 VAKSGQTTA

-423 ATEGEVLINNL
+423 ATEGEVLINGL

-491 EEFITKLKDQYDAP
+491 EEFVTKLKDQYDAP

-590 KGTHLELLKKCKVYQ
+590 KGAHLELLKKCKVYQ

>member
-1 MRRSPLLE
+1 
-9 RSDKRH
+9 
-15 ATFLR
+15 
-20 VLLLNLGLFVIIIYS
+20 
-35 EGTNMLKS
+35 MLKS

-82 VAESNMN
+82 VAESNMS

-98 LGVTALGSLGS
+98 LGITALGSFGS

-122 VAMDIRKDVF
+122 VAMDMRRDFF

-142 IEKFSTASLITR
+142 VEKFSTASLITR

-220 KVYQDILDK
+220 KVYQKILDK

-257 ERSNENLKNTDIYIS
+257 EYSNEKLKTTDIYIS

-292 ILYIGVSS
+292 IIFIGVSN
-300 LRTDMSYLG
+300 LHTDMSYLG
-309 RMLAFAQYSAQVLM
+309 RMIAFSQYSAQVLM

-366 EVPSVEFKHVTFSY
+366 EIPSVEFKHVTFSY
-380 GEKSEAIIEDISF
+380 DEKSEAIIEDISF

-411 STLINLV
+411 STLINLI

-423 ATEGEVLINNL
+423 ATEGGVLINNL

-445 DKIGYVPQRG
+445 DKIGYVPQKG

-552 EDLKSEIQ
+552 EDLKSEVQ

-565 IVAQRISTIKEA
+565 VVAQRISTIKEA

>member
-1 MRRSPLLE
+1 
-9 RSDKRH
+9 
-15 ATFLR
+15 
-20 VLLLNLGLFVIIIYS
+20 
-35 EGTNMLKS
+35 MLKS
-43 IKYLKPYFWQC
+43 FKYLKPYFWQC

-82 VAESNMN
+82 VAESNMS
-89 FIFQTGLLM
+89 FIFQTGLFM
-98 LGVTALGSLGS
+98 LGITALGSLGS
-109 IVSSYFSAKVSSR
+109 IVSSYFSAKVSSC
-122 VAMDIRKDVF
+122 VAMDMRKDVF

-142 IEKFSTASLITR
+142 VEKFSTASLITR
-154 TTGDIWTVQR
+154 TTADIWTVQR

-220 KVYQDILDK
+220 KVYQKILDK

-257 ERSNENLKNTDIYIS
+257 EHSNENLKNTDIYIS

-292 ILYIGVSS
+292 IIFIGVSN
-300 LRTDMSYLG
+300 LHTDMSYLG
-309 RMLAFAQYSAQVLM
+309 RMIAFSQYSAQVLM

-337 GNVSSKRIS
+337 GNVSSKRIF

-380 GEKSEAIIEDISF
+380 GKKSEAIIEDISF

-491 EEFITKLKDQYDAP
+491 EEFVTKLKDQYDAP

-590 KGTHLELLKKCKVYQ
+590 KGTHLELLRKCKVYQ

>member
-1 MRRSPLLE
+1 
-9 RSDKRH
+9 
-15 ATFLR
+15 
-20 VLLLNLGLFVIIIYS
+20 
-35 EGTNMLKS
+35 MLKS

-82 VAESNMN
+82 VAESNMS

-98 LGVTALGSLGS
+98 LGITALGSLGS

-122 VAMDIRKDVF
+122 VAMDMRKDIF

-142 IEKFSTASLITR
+142 VENFSTASLITR
-154 TTGDIWTVQR
+154 TTSDIWTVQR

-220 KVYQDILDK
+220 KVYQKILDK

-292 ILYIGVSS
+292 IIFIGVSN
-300 LRTDMSYLG
+300 LHTDMSYLG
-309 RMLAFAQYSAQVLM
+309 RMIAFSQYSAQVLM

-355 TFKDQMTETPS
+355 TFKDQIAEAPS

-380 GEKSEAIIEDISF
+380 GKKSEAIIEDISF
-393 VAKAGQTTA
+393 IAKAGQTTA

-423 ATEGEVLINNL
+423 ATEGEVLINDL

-491 EEFITKLKDQYDAP
+491 EEFVTKLKDQYDAP

-552 EDLKSEIQ
+552 EDLKSEIK

-590 KGTHLELLKKCKVYQ
+590 KGTHLELLRKCKVYQ
-605 EIAKSQFSEEEFAEE
+605 EIAKSQFSEEEFADE

>member
-1 MRRSPLLE
+1 
-9 RSDKRH
+9 
-15 ATFLR
+15 
-20 VLLLNLGLFVIIIYS
+20 
-35 EGTNMLKS
+35 MLKS

-82 VAESNMN
+82 VAESNMS
-89 FIFQTGLLM
+89 FIFQTGLFM
-98 LGVTALGSLGS
+98 LGITALGSLGS
-109 IVSSYFSAKVSSR
+109 IISSYFSAKVSSC
-122 VAMDIRKDVF
+122 VAMDMRKDIF

-142 IEKFSTASLITR
+142 VEKFSTASLITR
-154 TTGDIWTVQR
+154 TTADIWTVQR

-220 KVYQDILDK
+220 KVYQKILDK

-257 ERSNENLKNTDIYIS
+257 ERSNEKLKTTDIYIS

-292 ILYIGVSS
+292 IIFIGVSN
-300 LRTDMSYLG
+300 LHTDMSYLG
-309 RMLAFAQYSAQVLM
+309 RMIAFSQYSAQVLM

-380 GEKSEAIIEDISF
+380 GKKSEAIIEDISF
-393 VAKAGQTTA
+393 VAKSGQTTA

-491 EEFITKLKDQYDAP
+491 EEFVTKLKDQYDAP

-605 EIAKSQFSEEEFAEE
+605 EIAKSQFSEEEFADE

>member
-1 MRRSPLLE
+1 
-9 RSDKRH
+9 
-15 ATFLR
+15 
-20 VLLLNLGLFVIIIYS
+20 
-35 EGTNMLKS
+35 MLKS

-82 VAESNMN
+82 VAESNMS
-89 FIFQTGLLM
+89 FIFQTGLFM
-98 LGVTALGSLGS
+98 LGITALGSLGS

-122 VAMDIRKDVF
+122 VAMDMRKDIF

-142 IEKFSTASLITR
+142 VEKFSTASLITR

-178 MAIGAIIQAFRT
+178 IAIGAIIQAFRT

-197 IAVSVAILFI
+197 LAVSVAILFI

-220 KVYQDILDK
+220 KVYQKILDK

-257 ERSNENLKNTDIYIS
+257 ERSNEKLKTTDIYIS

-292 ILYIGVSS
+292 ILYVGVSS

-380 GEKSEAIIEDISF
+380 DKKSEAIIEDISF

-445 DKIGYVPQRG
+445 DKIGYVPQKG

-491 EEFITKLKDQYDAP
+491 EEFVTKLKDRYDAP

-552 EDLKSEIQ
+552 EDLKSEIR

-605 EIAKSQFSEEEFAEE
+605 EIAKSQFSEEEFADE

>member
-1 MRRSPLLE
+1 
-9 RSDKRH
+9 
-15 ATFLR
+15 
-20 VLLLNLGLFVIIIYS
+20 
-35 EGTNMLKS
+35 MLKS

-82 VAESNMN
+82 VAESNMS

-122 VAMDIRKDVF
+122 VAMDMRKDIF
-132 AKVMSLSFAD
+132 AKVMSLSFTD
-142 IEKFSTASLITR
+142 VEKFSTASLITR
-154 TTGDIWTVQR
+154 TTADIWTVQR

-220 KVYQDILDK
+220 KVYQKILDK

-257 ERSNENLKNTDIYIS
+257 ERSNEKLKNTDIYIS

-292 ILYIGVSS
+292 IIFIGVSN
-300 LRTDMSYLG
+300 LHTDMSYLG
-309 RMLAFAQYSAQVLM
+309 RMLAFSQYSAQVLM

-380 GEKSEAIIEDISF
+380 GKKSEAIIEDISF
-393 VAKAGQTTA
+393 VAKSGQTTA

-445 DKIGYVPQRG
+445 DKIGYVPQKG

-491 EEFITKLKDQYDAP
+491 EEFVTKLKDQYDAP

-552 EDLKSEIQ
+552 EDLKLEIK

-577 EQIIVLDQGKMVG
+577 EQIIVLDQGKMVE

-605 EIAKSQFSEEEFAEE
+605 EIAKSQFSEEEFADE